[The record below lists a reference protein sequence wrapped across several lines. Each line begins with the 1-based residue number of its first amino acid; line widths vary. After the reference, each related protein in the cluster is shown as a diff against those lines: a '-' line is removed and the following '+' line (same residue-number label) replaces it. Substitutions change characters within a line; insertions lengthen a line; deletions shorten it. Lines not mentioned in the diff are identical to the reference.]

1 MVNLRFISLLAQ
13 AITLSL
19 RVTCVPPSHRALE
32 LEELEQV
39 ALRVLERGDPEAVL
53 LVRLFDELD
62 AGALEAGAIGLD
74 IVRVEADDVAG
85 RGPPPSLE
93 PPVGNPAPRPPRWGG

>member
-19 RVTCVPPSHRALE
+19 RVPCVPPSHRALE

-74 IVRVEADDVAG
+74 IVRIEADDVAG
-85 RGPPPSLE
+85 GVDRPAVHLA
-93 PPVGNPAPRPPRWGG
+93 VGAERD